1 MCSIYEYF
9 DCMDYRINVTAI
21 RQRLS
26 DIFGECPEYA
36 AVDWLRQVLRIIESD
51 WFRPFCDCD
60 LDFRRLDDG
69 SLCAYIRGSDMEE
82 GRFIRHCLC
91 EMIGNEF
98 LWLNANSDYY
108 RLDIFAVL
116 TVRQYQGY
124 GVDIYD
130 FKSACKAIARHLEGF
145 YKIKAIWGQ
154 GSAQYD
160 KGTEFENNEGY
171 YLFFKAPKKFEGER
185 IEAKVIRCFDN
196 QGPCVPDDV
205 AIEMDYKA

>member
-1 MCSIYEYF
+1 MYYMNDCLSYE
-9 DCMDYRINVTAI
+9 INVTNI
-21 RQRLS
+21 RRRLEDSLGDCYSTDAAVEWVEQALKIIGGDLGKTLS
-26 DIFGECPEYA
+26 DFDLYFYRSRDYALYVDIQVSNKEEGIF
-36 AVDWLRQVLRIIESD
+36 L
-51 WFRPFCDCD
+51 CDCLEQMMRD
-60 LDFRRLDDG
+60 
-69 SLCAYIRGSDMEE
+69 
-82 GRFIRHCLC
+82 
-91 EMIGNEF
+91 EF
-98 LWLNANSDYY
+98 LRLNANSDYY

-116 TVRQYQGY
+116 TACQYQGY
-124 GVDIYD
+124 GVGIYD

-185 IEAKVIRCFDN
+185 IEAEVIRCFDN

>member
-1 MCSIYEYF
+1 MCYMNDCLSYE
-9 DCMDYRINVTAI
+9 INVTNI
-21 RQRLS
+21 RRRLEDSLGDCYSTDAAVEWVEQALKIIGSDLGKTLS
-26 DIFGECPEYA
+26 DFDLYFYRSRDNA
-36 AVDWLRQVLRIIESD
+36 LYVDIQVSNKEEGTFL
-51 WFRPFCDCD
+51 CDCLERMMRD
-60 LDFRRLDDG
+60 
-69 SLCAYIRGSDMEE
+69 
-82 GRFIRHCLC
+82 
-91 EMIGNEF
+91 EF
-98 LWLNANSDYY
+98 LRLNANSDYY

-185 IEAKVIRCFDN
+185 IEAEVIRCFDN
-196 QGPCVPDDV
+196 HGPCVPDDV
-205 AIEMDYKA
+205 AIEMDYQA